1 MTIGRL
7 SDEEIDAMSADDRRA
22 LIRRLQLPPER
33 VLPRPEIVRI
43 HRRVRLTLMV
53 SGSIA
58 LIPWI
63 VYLAVSLPPNYQ
75 AHNWTLTWVGF
86 DILLVIMMA
95 TTAYLGWQRRQ
106 LLVLPAFGTGLL
118 LLVDAWFD
126 ITTAN
131 PRDVWFS
138 IIIACVGEI
147 PLAFLQISGALLLFK
162 FVTEAHP
169 LAEPGV
175 SAWRTKLP
183 F

>member
-1 MTIGRL
+1 MTLGRL
-7 SDEEIDAMSADDRRA
+7 GDAEIDAMSAQERRE
-22 LIRRLQLPPER
+22 LIRRLQLPPEG
-33 VLPRPEIVRI
+33 VLPRPEVVRI

-53 SGSIA
+53 GGSIA

-63 VYLAVSLPPNYQ
+63 VYLAVALPPDYQ
-75 AHNWTLTWVGF
+75 ARNWTLTWVGF

-95 TTAYLGWQRRQ
+95 TTAYLGWQRKQ
-106 LLVLPAFGTGLL
+106 LLMLPAFGTGLL

-131 PRDVWFS
+131 SRDVWFS
-138 IIIACVGEI
+138 ITIACVAEI
-147 PLAFLQISGALLLFK
+147 PLALLQISGALLLFK
-162 FVTEAHP
+162 FVAELHP

-175 SAWRTKLP
+175 SGLRTKLP

>member
-1 MTIGRL
+1 MTIWRL
-7 SDEEIDAMSADDRRA
+7 SDEEIDAMSADERRA

-53 SGSIA
+53 GGSIV

-63 VYLAVSLPPNYQ
+63 AYLAVSLPPDYQ
-75 AHNWTLTWVGF
+75 AHNWPLTWVGF
-86 DILLVIMMA
+86 DSLLVIMMA
-95 TTAYLGWQRRQ
+95 MTAYLGWQRRQ
-106 LLVLPAFGTGLL
+106 LLLLPAFGTGLL

-131 PRDVWFS
+131 PRDVWLS
-138 IIIACVGEI
+138 IAIACVGEI
-147 PLAFLQISGALLLFK
+147 PLAILQITGALLLFK

-169 LAEPGV
+169 LADPEV